1 MYKHCTTEESAQR
14 QKQLEQCLLELM
26 VEIPY
31 SAITIGQ
38 ICEKV
43 NLSRKSFYRYFDSKE
58 DCLNALLDHVIM
70 RGSTYY
76 MEGTASSHTDLTFC
90 IRFFE
95 YWQQQTPL
103 LDVLEKN
110 GLSLQLLQRIVRY
123 ILEEEPAYATY
134 MGISPSDLMEH
145 VVFLVNGMMG
155 MVLTWHHGRYEKTA
169 VQMGHILYR
178 LMQRQTGK
186 GDDVI

>member
-1 MYKHCTTEESAQR
+1 
-14 QKQLEQCLLELM
+14 
-26 VEIPY
+26 
-31 SAITIGQ
+31 
-38 ICEKV
+38 
-43 NLSRKSFYRYFDSKE
+43 
-58 DCLNALLDHVIM
+58 
-70 RGSTYY
+70 
-76 MEGTASSHTDLTFC
+76 
-90 IRFFE
+90 
-95 YWQQQTPL
+95 
-103 LDVLEKN
+103 
-110 GLSLQLLQRIVRY
+110 
-123 ILEEEPAYATY
+123 